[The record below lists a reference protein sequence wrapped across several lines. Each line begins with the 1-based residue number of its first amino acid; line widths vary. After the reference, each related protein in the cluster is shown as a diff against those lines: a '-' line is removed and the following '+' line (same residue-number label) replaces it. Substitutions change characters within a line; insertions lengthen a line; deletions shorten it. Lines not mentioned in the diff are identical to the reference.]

1 MDKSK
6 EKKVFSMSPQRE
18 WIRENMAK
26 KTSPKTLE
34 IQAAKQVQ
42 SKAFVVWDSSQGE
55 YRNGENRKE
64 YKRLRLAEKKT
75 KSLQKRLDKRLIL

>member
-6 EKKVFSMSPQRE
+6 EKKVFSMSPQRK
-18 WIRENMAK
+18 WIRESMAK

-42 SKAFVVWDSSQGE
+42 SKAFLFWDTANKGV
-55 YRNGENRKE
+55 YRKDDQ
-64 YKRLRLAEKKT
+64 
-75 KSLQKRLDKRLIL
+75 S

>member
-1 MDKSK
+1 MDEVK
-6 EKKVFSMSPQRE
+6 EKKVFSMSPQRK

-42 SKAFVVWDSSQGE
+42 SKAFLFWDTANKGV
-55 YRNGENRKE
+55 YRKDDQ
-64 YKRLRLAEKKT
+64 
-75 KSLQKRLDKRLIL
+75 S